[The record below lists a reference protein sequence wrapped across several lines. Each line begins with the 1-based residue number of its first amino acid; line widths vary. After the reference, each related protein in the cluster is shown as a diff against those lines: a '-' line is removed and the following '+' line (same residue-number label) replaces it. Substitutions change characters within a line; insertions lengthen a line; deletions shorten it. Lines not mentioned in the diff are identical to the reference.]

1 MLDQKRLKYILCN
14 GLSQC
19 CGAPAA
25 LLIDCRNWAF
35 LKSLGPVS
43 RLKCFRHQP
52 QKLYGGCKKTKL
64 VQFCSV
70 VRKRLGSGRLQAA
83 PGGPRRLRAAP
94 VPLYSPCIELSLWL
108 TVFQVLKTILKML
121 WKISYL
127 SQCSHWS
134 ETWKQCVL
142 SMFCFSQKQGQIFSG
157 FKPRSFSTELICLAC
172 AV

>member
-108 TVFQVLKTILKML
+108 TVFQVLKTVFIIFEPML
-121 WKISYL
+121 SLVWNLEALCIKHVLFL
-127 SQCSHWS
+127 S
-134 ETWKQCVL
+134 E
-142 SMFCFSQKQGQIFSG
+142 I
-157 FKPRSFSTELICLAC
+157 RSDL
-172 AV
+172 